1 MNGWESYLRVEAN
14 LTDIAGDDGPL
25 GLEQGSPKSVG
36 EHSLLHRVHLRRQA
50 GVSQGP
56 QHKLMSIITPVAAA
70 GPTLEWARRPRAS
83 VP

>member
-1 MNGWESYLRVEAN
+1 MSGWVSYLRVEAD

-36 EHSLLHRVHLRRQA
+36 EYSLLHRVHLWRQA

-56 QHKLMSIITPVAAA
+56 QQKQWQQL
-70 GPTLEWARRPRAS
+70 G
-83 VP
+83 